1 MARKS
6 VLKQV
11 FGWMHKV
18 QLWKGW
24 NRGPEIIRNKKWGSK
39 IQGFAITPQFVQKK
53 NWRISV
59 TEILLGKPVCLS
71 LGKPYMYD
79 DYLFLLFPS
88 ETKKTDQTICGP
100 SERWGPNRTVTTSLR
115 RWGHTQVTVASSSY
129 MGLMNYGC
137 PIRIG
142 NPNIF
147 WLVVFRHPSEKIW
160 VRQLGWWHSQYME
173 SHNPAMFQSPPTR
186 FLWCFCDN
194 PNEHSLITIPE
205 GLGFFHPT
213 TVGPLKTNG
222 INGSNFSH
230 RSCQTQSVTWLC
242 ETFVEG
248 KSSTN
253 SVFTSHVW

>member
-1 MARKS
+1 M
-6 VLKQV
+6 
-11 FGWMHKV
+11 
-18 QLWKGW
+18 
-24 NRGPEIIRNKKWGSK
+24 
-39 IQGFAITPQFVQKK
+39 
-53 NWRISV
+53 

-79 DYLFLLFPS
+79 DYLFLCSLA
-88 ETKKTDQTICGP
+88 KQKN
-100 SERWGPNRTVTTSLR
+100 WPNNLRSLWTMGSQQTVTTSLR

-147 WLVVFRHPSEKIW
+147 WLVVFRHTSEKIW